1 MITCCHVDKLFFMFC
16 SHSVGFFTAPVKGV
30 YYFQFTVFGS
40 LNYNVG
46 VYVYKNNQNIMFNV
60 EWQHDSGVEY
70 FTNSVILELIAGD
83 ELCLI
88 LPGGTAVF
96 DSEHNHCTFSGALL
110 FPL

>member
-70 FTNSVILELIAGD
+70 FTNSVILEQEMNFA
-83 ELCLI
+83 
-88 LPGGTAVF
+88 
-96 DSEHNHCTFSGALL
+96 
-110 FPL
+110 